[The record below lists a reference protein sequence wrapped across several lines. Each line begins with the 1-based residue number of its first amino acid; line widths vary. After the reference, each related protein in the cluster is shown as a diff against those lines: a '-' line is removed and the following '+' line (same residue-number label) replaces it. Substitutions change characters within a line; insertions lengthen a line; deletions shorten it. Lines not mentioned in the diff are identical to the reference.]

1 VQRCIYWDHPGVG
14 ANVTLDLWEWGR
26 MPCSRA
32 WGDEVGCHNASHIF
46 VEKNVD
52 GMELL
57 VIELVGLRV
66 WCSCA
71 IRVAVC

>member
-1 VQRCIYWDHPGVG
+1 MATNATLRSLGVG
-14 ANVTLDLWEWGR
+14 SESDA
-26 MPCSRA
+26 CSQG

>member
-1 VQRCIYWDHPGVG
+1 MH
-14 ANVTLDLWEWGR
+14 
-26 MPCSRA
+26 CSRA

-52 GMELL
+52 GMEFL